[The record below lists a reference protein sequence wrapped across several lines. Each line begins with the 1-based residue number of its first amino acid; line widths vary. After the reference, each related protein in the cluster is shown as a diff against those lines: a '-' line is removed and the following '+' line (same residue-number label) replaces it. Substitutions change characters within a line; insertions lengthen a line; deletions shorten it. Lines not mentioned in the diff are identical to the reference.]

1 MFTVNARGIAGP
13 GETFKPV
20 VVERRELG
28 PKDVLIDIA
37 YCGICHSDVHRVA
50 GKAGA
55 VTYPLVPGHEIA
67 GTISAVGDQVTK
79 FAVGD
84 RAGVGC
90 MVDSCRECDRCLA
103 GQEQFCRNGWVRT
116 YNWVAKT
123 GERTHGGYSEK
134 IVLDEDFAI
143 KIPDGISLEAAAPMF
158 CAGITM
164 YSPLRRWKAGPGS
177 RVGFVGFG
185 GLGHIGVQIA
195 KAMGAHVTVLDLSLD
210 KREDGLRLGADEY
223 YQSTEPGLFA
233 KLAESFD
240 IIISTVPAS
249 LDLDAYL
256 PLLDLDGV
264 FVWVGAPDKPL
275 SFNGMMLR
283 ADRRG
288 IVGTSIGGI
297 PETQEMID
305 FCAEHG
311 VGSQVEI
318 INADQ
323 IEEAFERVIA
333 GDVRFRF
340 VVDAS
345 TMADR

>member
-1 MFTVNARGIAGP
+1 MDPDVQ
-13 GETFKPV
+13 
-20 VVERRELG
+20 LG
-28 PKDVLIDIA
+28 
-37 YCGICHSDVHRVA
+37 
-50 GKAGA
+50 
-55 VTYPLVPGHEIA
+55 
-67 GTISAVGDQVTK
+67 
-79 FAVGD
+79 
-84 RAGVGC
+84 
-90 MVDSCRECDRCLA
+90 
-103 GQEQFCRNGWVRT
+103 GQD
-116 YNWVAKT
+116 

-134 IVLDEDFAI
+134 IVLDQDFAI
-143 KIPDGISLEAAAPMF
+143 KIPDSISLEAAAPMF

-195 KAMGAHVTVLDLSLD
+195 KAMGAHVTVLDLSLE

-323 IEEAFERVIA
+323 IDEAFERVVA

-340 VVDAS
+340 VIDAS